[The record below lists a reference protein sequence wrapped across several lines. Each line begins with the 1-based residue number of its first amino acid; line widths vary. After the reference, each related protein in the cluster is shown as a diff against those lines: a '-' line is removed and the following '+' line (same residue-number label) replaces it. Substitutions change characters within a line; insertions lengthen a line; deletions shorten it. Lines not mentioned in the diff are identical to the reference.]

1 MKAGAL
7 VAWAAGVAEEL
18 LRFASDVELRVA
30 QLGSLK
36 RRLKRRSSMQEQD
49 VCAELGAGTA
59 ADVLGASAA
68 LPKWTCDCVGCYGA
82 GCGALLCF
90 LAARELR
97 GCAYL

>member
-1 MKAGAL
+1 
-7 VAWAAGVAEEL
+7 
-18 LRFASDVELRVA
+18 
-30 QLGSLK
+30 
-36 RRLKRRSSMQEQD
+36 MQEQD

-97 GCAYL
+97 GCAYLRPMWSADYDPAQASDNINDDI

>member
-7 VAWAAGVAEEL
+7 VACAANIAEEL
-18 LRFASDVELRVA
+18 LCFASDVKLTCCAR
-30 QLGSLK
+30 LGDLK

-68 LPKWTCDCVGCYGA
+68 LPKWTCD
-82 GCGALLCF
+82 
-90 LAARELR
+90 
-97 GCAYL
+97 